1 MTSIS
6 CPQVAKDFW
15 TDFQIAAD
23 AYCVGEANNGDN
35 MTYVAGYQG
44 PLNAVLNFPV
54 YWSLR
59 KVFTENQPMT
69 LLKTTLENEVNI
81 D

>member
-1 MTSIS
+1 M
-6 CPQVAKDFW
+6 
-15 TDFQIAAD
+15 DFQIAAG

-69 LLKTTLENEVNI
+69 LLKTTLEREVI
-81 D
+81 HVDWSFVLLWKHKT

>member
-1 MTSIS
+1 M
-6 CPQVAKDFW
+6 
-15 TDFQIAAD
+15 DFQIAAG
-23 AYCVGEANNGDN
+23 AYCVGEVNNGDN
-35 MTYVAGYQG
+35 MTYVAEYQG

-69 LLKTTLENEVNI
+69 LLKTTLEREVI
-81 D
+81 HVDWSFVLLWKHKT